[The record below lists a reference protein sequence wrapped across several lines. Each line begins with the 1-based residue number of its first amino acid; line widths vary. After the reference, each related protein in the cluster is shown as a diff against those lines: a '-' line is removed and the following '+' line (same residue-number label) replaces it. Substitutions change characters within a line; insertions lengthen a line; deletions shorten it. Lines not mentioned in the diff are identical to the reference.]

1 MSSFRS
7 IRDLPPRQ
15 RRSRP
20 FRLQIPCGE
29 ALPRF
34 FRAHRAGRIV
44 DYLEDKKGRTWC
56 PAWRFSGAPCR
67 ARTCDLRI
75 RSPTLYP
82 AELRAR
88 AEGQYTPAGPARQE
102 FFRTGERR
110 ALWRPAVAARDD
122 QPSQPADPGRGRQ
135 KRSHFNAR
143 VCRRGHRPASG
154 RRGLRATRA
163 TGGAGYGRRGL
174 PRRFAPPPLLRFGP
188 RSPSPRLPVISPPAR
203 RRPSGAPGWPGRWT
217 APARAGPSAAPCRDC
232 RPPRPAGRPA
242 APAAGPDCS
251 TPGRNSG

>member
-20 FRLQIPCGE
+20 FRLQIPRGE
-29 ALPRF
+29 ASPRF

-122 QPSQPADPGRGRQ
+122 QPAQPADPGRRSPRTPAAGGRREVILMQ
-135 KRSHFNAR
+135 EFAGGDI
-143 VCRRGHRPASG
+143 VPRRGD
-154 RRGLRATRA
+154 
-163 TGGAGYGRRGL
+163 AGYGRRGL
-174 PRRFAPPPLLRFGP
+174 RAARAPSPVRPTAASPL
-188 RSPSPRLPVISPPAR
+188 RSPLPVPPSPRHFPAGPAAAFKRSRMARALDRSGSGRPVRSALSR
-203 RRPSGAPGWPGRWT
+203 LSATSAGGASSRPSSR
-217 APARAGPSAAPCRDC
+217 ARL
-232 RPPRPAGRPA
+232 
-242 APAAGPDCS
+242 
-251 TPGRNSG
+251 